1 MKAKDILN
9 KLKLEVE
16 NQLPN
21 NDVLDEVKSTK
32 IEKDLT
38 PVYEEINNND
48 TKVINNRTSIICF
61 MGLALLMLLLLSW
74 LMPIIAKWF
83 NPEKLVVSRLSID
96 INPSIELMLD
106 AHNDVIMY
114 MAKNRHAEVLLK
126 DENLQGMSAEN
137 ATERIVSLALKSG
150 YFDMQGKDSVVNAVM
165 MSAYNDD
172 QKKQEEIVGKV
183 KERIKNFY
191 ITNQIYGVVLTQY
204 ESKQDFVDMIASMNS
219 KIDGNE
225 KSNMINYSV
234 KNLNMMFATAYQK
247 LRHCFRNDFALSD
260 VVDNTQQLCSQ
271 YYQTYQNLVN
281 ELNTN
286 RELYDNF
293 DKNWAS
299 AKKTCQDNI
308 RLWESEIQRL
318 KNEKENEENPED
330 KSTLADNIIESQ
342 GLLLQEQQQ
351 LTEKYNNIEAYNTAK
366 QTLQNNMQSCQNR
379 MTSEYQQYCDEIH
392 DSLKAVKSKV
402 NSINSKLRNAKNV
415 LLQNGRDAYN
425 KHINSRG
432 DYNKFYNSYSS
443 WIIVKTE
450 EINDLFK
457 NWETIRNNWQTT
469 YADTLLQL

>member
-32 IEKDLT
+32 VEKDLT

-172 QKKQEEIVGKV
+172 QKKQEEIVSKV
-183 KERIKNFY
+183 KECIKNFY

-225 KSNMINYSV
+225 KSDMINYSV

-260 VVDNTQQLCSQ
+260 VVDNTQPLCSQ

-318 KNEKENEENPED
+318 KNEKEKEENPED
-330 KSTLADNIIESQ
+330 RSDIADDIIESQ

-351 LTEKYNNIEAYNTAK
+351 LTEKYNNVEAYNTEK
-366 QTLQNNMQSCQNR
+366 QTLQNNIQFCQNR

-392 DSLKAVKSKV
+392 DSLKTVKSKV
-402 NSINSKLRNAKNV
+402 NSVNSKLRNAKNV

-457 NWETIRNNWQTT
+457 NWETVRNNWQTT